1 MDKEMIYQDHTNM
14 ISIQSLY
21 YIGGYVTYEL
31 SISTGGFSGICNFCI
46 PEDKIED
53 YIVVID
59 NMISSL
65 SGEIE
70 IHDCE
75 SDAYLKLFFEDTMN
89 FYVLGQIGG
98 SYADNTLKFKLKAD
112 QTVLQGM
119 KEKLLDYVST

>member
-1 MDKEMIYQDHTNM
+1 MDNKIVYQDYINI

-21 YIGGYVTYEL
+21 CIGGYVTYEVA
-31 SISTGGFSGICNFCI
+31 ISTSGFSGICNFCI
-46 PEDKIED
+46 QEDKVVD

-59 NMISSL
+59 NMINSL

-75 SDAYLKLFFEDTMN
+75 SDAYLKLYFEDKMN

-98 SYADNTLKFKLKAD
+98 SYEDNTLKFKLKAD
-112 QTVLQGM
+112 QTILQGM
-119 KEKLLDYVST
+119 KNKMLDY